1 MEESNHQMEEPEA
14 ATRRDA
20 FAHLRAA
27 VAAKKADEAAG
38 DTPLEEETDE
48 AYRDDLANVVRPRRP
63 VTDTDRRRTE
73 RPADARP
80 APLKLV
86 AEQRIDVDPS
96 RSTAPVRPRR
106 VSAMASVP
114 TAIPEDAMSFTDF
127 AAEMGAVKLPDL
139 LEAAAAYL
147 SFVEGH
153 EEFSRPQ
160 LMTKVRQ
167 VEQEN
172 FTREDSL
179 RSFGKL
185 LREGKIEKLKGGRFQ
200 ASDQIGF
207 KPDARAAG

>member
-1 MEESNHQMEEPEA
+1 
-14 ATRRDA
+14 
-20 FAHLRAA
+20 
-27 VAAKKADEAAG
+27 
-38 DTPLEEETDE
+38 
-48 AYRDDLANVVRPRRP
+48 
-63 VTDTDRRRTE
+63 
-73 RPADARP
+73 
-80 APLKLV
+80 
-86 AEQRIDVDPS
+86 
-96 RSTAPVRPRR
+96 
-106 VSAMASVP
+106 
-114 TAIPEDAMSFTDF
+114 
-127 AAEMGAVKLPDL
+127 MGAEKLPDL

-153 EEFSRPQ
+153 EQFSRPQ
-160 LMTKVRQ
+160 LMGKVRQ